1 MRAKTV
7 YRVAPGR
14 STAWPATTKLVS
26 LMITSNTQSRVVF
39 VSTLAM
45 ISFVA
50 LAFSAGGTRL
60 ALAGLIGCVAGF
72 ALYHASFGF
81 TAAWRRLVTERR
93 GAGLRAQFVLILLT
107 AAISFPLL
115 QYGGAF
121 GLRVGGFVFPFG
133 VAAAIGAFM
142 FGLGMQLGGGCGS
155 GTLFTVGG
163 GSTRM
168 VITLAA
174 FIAGSL
180 IATAHMPYWSSL
192 PSVQGISLISQYG
205 SLGAFALTAAVLGAI
220 AYGSML
226 LERRAHGS
234 LEKGRETGSLLT
246 GPWSLLLGA
255 VMIAAVSIATFLV
268 LGRPWGITSGFALW
282 GAKMASAAG
291 VPVETWDYWKW
302 QKAAIDN
309 TVFADATSVMNF
321 TIMAGAM
328 AAAALAGKF
337 RPSLS
342 IDTIGVVTAIIGGL
356 LMGYGARLAFGC
368 NIGAYLGGIVSGS
381 LHGWFWF
388 VFAFFGSLFGTRIRR
403 ALDMG

>member
-1 MRAKTV
+1 
-7 YRVAPGR
+7 
-14 STAWPATTKLVS
+14 
-26 LMITSNTQSRVVF
+26 MITSNTQNRV
-39 VSTLAM
+39 L
-45 ISFVA
+45 FVA
-50 LAFSAGGTRL
+50 MLAVLAIIAAAWQAGGSNL
-60 ALAGLIGCVAGF
+60 ALAGAIGAVAGF

-81 TAAWRRLVTERR
+81 TAGWRRLVTERR

-115 QYGGAF
+115 QYGGAL
-121 GLRVGGFVFPFG
+121 GLSVGGFVFPFG
-133 VAAAIGAFM
+133 VSAAIGAAM

-155 GTLFTVGG
+155 GTLFTAGG

-168 VITLAA
+168 MITLAA

-180 IATAHMPYWSSL
+180 LGTMHISFWNSL
-192 PSVQGISLISQYG
+192 PRVQGVSLIG
-205 SLGAFALTAAVLGAI
+205 EFGALGAFALTAAVLGVIAI
-220 AYGSML
+220 GSIV
-226 LERRAHGS
+226 LERRAHGE
-234 LEKGRETGSLLT
+234 LEAHRETGSLLH
-246 GPWSLLLGA
+246 GPWSMLLGA
-255 VMIAAVSIATFLV
+255 IMIAGVSIATFLV

-282 GAKMASAAG
+282 GAKIASATG

-302 QKAAIDN
+302 QTGAIER

-328 AAAALAGKF
+328 AAASLAGKY
-337 RPSLS
+337 RPTLS
-342 IDTIGVVTAIIGGL
+342 IDRIGLITAIIGGL

-381 LHGWFWF
+381 VHGWFWF
-388 VFAFFGSLFGTRIRR
+388 VFAFAGSLAGTRIRR

>member
-1 MRAKTV
+1 
-7 YRVAPGR
+7 
-14 STAWPATTKLVS
+14 
-26 LMITSNTQSRVVF
+26 MITSNTQNRVLF
-39 VSTLAM
+39 VAMTAVLAITLA
-45 ISFVA
+45 A
-50 LAFSAGGTRL
+50 WQAGGSKL
-60 ALAGLIGCVAGF
+60 ALAGAIGAVAGF

-115 QYGGAF
+115 QYGGAY

-133 VAAAIGAFM
+133 VSAAIGAFM

-155 GTLFTVGG
+155 GTLFTAGG

-168 VITLAA
+168 MITLTA

-180 IATAHMPYWSSL
+180 IATAHLPFWGTL
-192 PSVQGISLISQYG
+192 PSTPGISLISQFG
-205 SLGAFALTAAVLGAI
+205 ALGAFALTAAVLAAI
-220 AYGSML
+220 AVGTIV
-226 LERRAHGS
+226 LERRKHGALEAH
-234 LEKGRETGSLLT
+234 RETGSLLR
-246 GPWSLLLGA
+246 GPWSMLLGA
-255 VMIAAVSIATFLV
+255 IMIAGVSIATFLV

-282 GAKMASAAG
+282 GAKIASAAG

-302 QKAAIDN
+302 QTGAIER

-328 AAAALAGKF
+328 AAASLAGKY

-342 IDTIGVVTAIIGGL
+342 IDRIGLITAIAGGL

-381 LHGWFWF
+381 VHGWFWF
-388 VFAFFGSLFGTRIRR
+388 VFAFVGSLLGTRVRR